1 MSTQIYRKDFEKI
14 YKDTYNKVLR
24 YVVIKCRNIDDIND
38 IIQETYLE
46 LLKILGKKKILEI
59 EDIGSYL
66 LGISNNV
73 LKRYYHK
80 KKKDNIVYYYQD
92 DSNLAKDIED
102 TFDLEADII
111 TKHNVSKVWEYLKH
125 YLYFAVG
132 LKISEILSITD
143 AEGNTYKVNS
153 SGTTQEK
160 YEYKLS
166 IDVGINDLSKK
177 LYINYNHNGTK
188 YTEEL
193 IEK

>member
-46 LLKILGKKKILEI
+46 LLKILRKKKILEI

-66 LGISNNV
+66 LGITNNV

-80 KKKDNIVYYYQD
+80 KRKDNIVYYYQD
-92 DSNLAKDIED
+92 DCNLAKDIED
-102 TFDLEADII
+102 TFDLEANII
-111 TKHNVSKVWEYLKH
+111 TKHNVAEVWEYLKQKDLITTKVF

-132 LKISEILSITD
+132 LKISEIS
-143 AEGNTYKVNS
+143 KVLEIGESNIKNRIYR
-153 SGTTQEK
+153 TLREIKK
-160 YEYKLS
+160 YLGK
-166 IDVGINDLSKK
+166 DVKEND
-177 LYINYNHNGTK
+177 
-188 YTEEL
+188 
-193 IEK
+193 

>member
-24 YVVIKCRNIDDIND
+24 FAVIKCRNLDDIND
-38 IIQETYLE
+38 IIQDTYLE
-46 LLKILGKKKILEI
+46 LLKLLKKKKMLEAENI
-59 EDIGSYL
+59 ESYI

-125 YLYFAVG
+125 KDLITTKVFYLYFAVG
-132 LKISEILSITD
+132 LKISEISKELGIGESNIKNRIYRTLKEIKKYLGKD
-143 AEGNTYKVNS
+143 VNGN
-153 SGTTQEK
+153 
-160 YEYKLS
+160 
-166 IDVGINDLSKK
+166 D
-177 LYINYNHNGTK
+177 
-188 YTEEL
+188 
-193 IEK
+193 